1 MEIFSIRDLR
11 ERTGE
16 PVREAEAGHVS
27 IVAKDGRPLRRR
39 HVLDGMDRDG
49 EGGMSAAAS
58 REALTTSI
66 GMTISNGSPGIRT
79 NFQRR

>member
-16 PVREAEAGHVS
+16 LVRRS
-27 IVAKDGRPLRRR
+27 SPRMDCPLRYR